1 MKKGLSIALLLGSAF
16 AIQHAQAACDYPVAP
31 GKFPD
36 GSVAS
41 RDEIKAAKDQVV
53 KYDADMNTYLVCIR
67 SEFDA
72 RLASEANVTKAQK
85 AEMERMHGQKEDA
98 ALAEVKDVVD
108 RFNEQLKAWK
118 ARNAAEKKTS

>member
-1 MKKGLSIALLLGSAF
+1 MKKVLSLALLLGSAF
-16 AIQHAQAACDYPVAP
+16 ATQHAQAACDYPVAP

-36 GSVAS
+36 GNAAS
-41 RDEIKAAKDQVV
+41 REEMKAAKDQVV

-67 SEFDA
+67 SEYDA
-72 RLASEANVTKAQK
+72 KLAAQANVTKDQK
-85 AEMERMHGQKEDA
+85 AEMVRMHGQKEDA

-118 ARNAAEKKTS
+118 ARNTAEKKAS